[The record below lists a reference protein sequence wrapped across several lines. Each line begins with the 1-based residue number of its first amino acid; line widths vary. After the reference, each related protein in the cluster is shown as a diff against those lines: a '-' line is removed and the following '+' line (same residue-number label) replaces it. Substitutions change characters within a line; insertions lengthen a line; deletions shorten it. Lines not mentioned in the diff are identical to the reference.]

1 MSIFYDKIEEICKKH
16 KRVAMFVDMDG
27 TIVEYHIYKDGEL
40 TTKTKGKFLNG
51 KPLTVVLNNLEEI
64 SHIPNI
70 DIYILSLSKS
80 DIIVE
85 EKKQWLRKN
94 VNFIEEK
101 NWIII
106 NKEKGEYTPENRE
119 HIKTDKIKE
128 KLLEYDYVIFLDDEH
143 KLLRNAQKELDGKAS
158 VYHVSS
164 AMI

>member
-1 MSIFYDKIEEICKKH
+1 MSIFYNKIKEICKKYQ
-16 KRVAMFVDMDG
+16 KVAMFVDMDG

-40 TTKTKGKFLNG
+40 TTKSKGKFLNG
-51 KPLTVVLNNLEEI
+51 EPLTVVLTALKKI

-94 VNFIEEK
+94 ANFIKEK

-106 NKEKGEYTPENRE
+106 NRERGEYTTENRE

-128 KLLEYDYVIFLDDEH
+128 KLSEYDYAIFLDDEH
-143 KLLRNAQKELDGKAS
+143 KLLRNAQNELDGKAS
-158 VYHVSS
+158 VFHVSS
-164 AMI
+164 ALI